1 MAAGQGHGD
10 VDLVVVE
17 LLLVV
22 ILLGPGGGGPPAM
35 KYSIVFVSFICKMT
49 PGSGSGIT
57 RVYNGQLPEML
68 LPDVPLNIGAKILGH
83 VTARPRALVD
93 CLHTFSLKQKLTSY
107 Y

>member
-35 KYSIVFVSFICKMT
+35 KYLIVFVLFFCKMT

-57 RVYNGQLPEML
+57 RVYNGQL
-68 LPDVPLNIGAKILGH
+68 
-83 VTARPRALVD
+83 
-93 CLHTFSLKQKLTSY
+93 
-107 Y
+107 